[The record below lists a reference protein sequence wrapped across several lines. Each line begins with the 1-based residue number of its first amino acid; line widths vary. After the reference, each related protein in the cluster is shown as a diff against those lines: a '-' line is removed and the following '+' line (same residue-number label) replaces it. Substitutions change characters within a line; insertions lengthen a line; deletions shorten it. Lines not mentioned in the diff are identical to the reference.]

1 MKKTSK
7 ENIRLGFLVIL
18 GTVFLVTAAYLIGNN
33 RSMFSKTFTI
43 SSVFENVNGL
53 QQGNNVRFSGIK
65 VGSVSSIDMDTDTT
79 IRIQMQ
85 IENKMMNYIK
95 KDAIAAIGSDGLVG
109 NMIVNIIPGKG
120 NKIPIEDDDE
130 IVGFSRIETDDI
142 LSTLSVTNENIA
154 ILSSDLLKITS
165 SIKQGKGTLG
175 MLINDTILAVNL
187 QKTISNLKNASSE
200 AATTIKEI
208 NSIIKS
214 IKFEESV
221 AGKLLSDSIS
231 GQKIET
237 IIAHLE
243 TSSKEIETTAIN
255 LNRVVDGI
263 SNGEGVINYLSK
275 DTVFVNNLDNTIKN
289 IEQGT
294 DKFNENMEALKHNF
308 LFRGYFKKLERQQKR
323 ANEKLENEKLENEK
337 LENEK

>member
-323 ANEKLENEKLENEK
+323 ANEKLENEK
-337 LENEK
+337 